1 MVSVTRAKMALMFRG
16 GDTRPPGQGGK
27 MTLADLVRQ
36 ETAARMTER
45 EKWAALRTARLY
57 FQRPEH
63 PGFLISETAE
73 GGPLVPVFTSLEGLA
88 LFAGACGWASTTV
101 EDLVDLLPEGA
112 RALVDPLG
120 ERPFLL
126 DARTLGDAE
135 DQEADE
141 DQGEGADGG
150 GS

>member
-1 MVSVTRAKMALMFRG
+1 
-16 GDTRPPGQGGK
+16 
-27 MTLADLVRQ
+27 MTLAELVRQ

-101 EDLVDLLPEGA
+101 EDLVDLLPEGV

-120 ERPFLL
+120 KRPFLL
-126 DARTLGDAE
+126 DARTLRDAE
-135 DQEADE
+135 DQEADDRE
-141 DQGEGADGG
+141 AGDQEADAREAGDQEAESHGEGADGG

>member
-1 MVSVTRAKMALMFRG
+1 MVSFPCVKITLMFGG
-16 GDTRPPGQGGK
+16 GDGRPPGQGGK
-27 MTLADLVRQ
+27 ITLADLVRQ
-36 ETAARMTER
+36 ETAARLTER
-45 EKWAALRTARLY
+45 EKWVALRTARLY

-101 EDLVDLLPEGA
+101 EDLVDLLPEGV

-126 DARTLGDAE
+126 DARTLREAE

-141 DQGEGADGG
+141 DQVEGADGG